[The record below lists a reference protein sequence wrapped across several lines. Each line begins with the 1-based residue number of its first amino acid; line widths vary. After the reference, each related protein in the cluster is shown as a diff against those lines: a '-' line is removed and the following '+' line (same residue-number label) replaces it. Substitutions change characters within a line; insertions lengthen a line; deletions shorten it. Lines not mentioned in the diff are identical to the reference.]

1 MGRGNG
7 PCGGSGTG
15 ELGTLEK
22 RKAAWKVGLELGEE
36 QAKRPMRSLEEQMVT
51 TLSGD
56 KFDFYPNSPPG

>member
-1 MGRGNG
+1 MGRER
-7 PCGGSGTG
+7 PCGGSGAG
-15 ELGTLEK
+15 ELGTLEN

-36 QAKRPMRSLEEQMVT
+36 QAKRPMRSLEEQMA